1 MYARY
6 EVGLNSLTC
15 SDGQRIQRAR
25 RCQPTWRT
33 FRQWK
38 TAARVHTQEDRGAL
52 AQRRASVRH
61 QSAAAR
67 LARLREQD
75 TWQVR
80 DCSVVKHKKLL
91 KSTTSTSSF
100 HACIQR
106 HDACQFTRAFS
117 LASQAISWCMGDR
130 GNESPLQCL
139 STISY
144 HHAVLDRPLA
154 ADQCDQ

>member
-91 KSTTSTSSF
+91 KR
-100 HACIQR
+100 R
-106 HDACQFTRAFS
+106 HQHHLFMHAFS
-117 LASQAISWCMGDR
+117 GTTHVSLPALLVWLLR
-130 GNESPLQCL
+130 L
-139 STISY
+139 SAGAWEIEEMSLLY
-144 HHAVLDRPLA
+144 NA
-154 ADQCDQ
+154 